1 MDEYTKLKE
10 IVEECAADIAKFEGG
25 NKAAGTRIRKAMQE
39 IKHQA
44 QEVRKAVLDKRLE
57 E

>member
-10 IVEECAADIAKFEGG
+10 IVEACSADIAKFDSG

-39 IKHQA
+39 VKNQA
-44 QEVRKAVLDKRLE
+44 QIVRQAVLKKRE